1 MIAAW
6 LSKAATPL
14 IVLGLIALAA
24 FGVSWATLSVV
35 DRLVSDARASAV
47 TERDAHWTAE
57 IARSEAATQKLIAEK
72 LKETMAAQ
80 EAARMH
86 VASVEAQLAQLE
98 TDNAALPDDGACG
111 LGRDRVRLLNK
122 Q

>member
-14 IVLGLIALAA
+14 IVAGLVLLAA
-24 FGVSWATLSVV
+24 ALIGWATLATVKS
-35 DRLVSDARASAV
+35 LVGDARASAIS
-47 TERDAHWTAE
+47 ERDTHWSAE
-57 IARSEAATQKLIAEK
+57 IAKSEAATQKLIADR

-80 EAARMH
+80 EAARAH

-98 TDNAALPDDGACG
+98 TDNAALPNDGACG
-111 LGRDRVRLLNK
+111 LGRDRVRLLTR
-122 Q
+122 